1 MRPILFAIAV
11 VSLLLGTPVAAAK
24 PGQIALTFDDL
35 PALTVFDDQPWID
48 YLNERLLAGLKRHH
62 FPATGFV
69 NAGKLDDGVRAR
81 QIANLKRWL
90 AAGMDLGNH
99 TFSHDSPN
107 QIGAARYIAD
117 IVRGEPVLR
126 QLLAQR
132 GRQLRWFRH
141 PYLETGSPEA
151 TRREID
157 TWLAGHGYRVA
168 PVTIDANDWEFAE
181 PYEDALS
188 RHDTPRVAEVRAQ
201 YLAYTEQ
208 TIAWYQKASDVLFG
222 RQIAFVMLL
231 HGTRLNADCMDDL
244 AAILARRRLRP
255 VTLDRAMR
263 DPAYRTP
270 DTYAGSDGIDW
281 MERWS
286 RTLGRTLPWN
296 EWHDPP
302 ADIVADY
309 DRVNNDRH

>member
-1 MRPILFAIAV
+1 MRLFLFAITV
-11 VSLLLGTPVAAAK
+11 VSLLLGTPAAAR

-35 PALTVFDDQPWID
+35 PGLTLFDDQPWTD
-48 YLNERLLAGLKRHH
+48 YFNARLVAGLKRHR

-69 NAGKLDDGVRAR
+69 NAGKLDDGIRER
-81 QIANLKRWL
+81 QLANLKRWL

-107 QIGAARYIAD
+107 QIGAERYIAD
-117 IVRGEPVLR
+117 IARGEPVLR
-126 QLLAQR
+126 ELLAQR
-132 GRQLRWFRH
+132 GRKLRWFRH

-151 TRREID
+151 TRQAID
-157 TWLAGHGYRVA
+157 GWLAGHGYRVA

-181 PYEDALS
+181 PYEEALS
-188 RHDTPRVAEVRAQ
+188 RHEERRAAEIRAQ

-208 TIAWYQKASDVLFG
+208 TIGWYQKASTVLFG

-231 HGTRLNADCMDDL
+231 HDTRLNADCLDEL
-244 AAILARRRLRP
+244 AAILARRDLKP
-255 VTLDRAMR
+255 VSLDRAMR

-270 DTYAGSDGIDW
+270 DRYAGKDGIDW

-286 RTLGRTLPWN
+286 RTLGKALPWGD
-296 EWHDPP
+296 WHDPP